1 MGLKFGG
8 LRNLRYL
15 CSGKFDRKAIA
26 IAMIQRIGQIILV
39 ITLLM
44 MLVIMGSSPALIHC
58 NMAGTW
64 KLSVFKM
71 LDSQPAK
78 TCCEA
83 VPVEEEACCMAEAV
97 EDTCCEAA
105 PVEEE
110 TCCEATSENE
120 MESCMEIVPMTIQPT
135 ITCDDNIEIPTP
147 AEIVPLMALLGI
159 CIDNELLQSEQPQ
172 NRNLIDDHLIVPPR
186 GILCHHCVLLC

>member
-1 MGLKFGG
+1 M
-8 LRNLRYL
+8 
-15 CSGKFDRKAIA
+15 
-26 IAMIQRIGQIILV
+26 

-64 KLSVFKM
+64 KLSVFEM

-78 TCCEA
+78 MCCA
-83 VPVEEEACCMAEAV
+83 PAPVEEEACCLAEAV

-135 ITCDDNIEIPTP
+135 ITCDDNVEMPTP

>member
-1 MGLKFGG
+1 
-8 LRNLRYL
+8 
-15 CSGKFDRKAIA
+15 
-26 IAMIQRIGQIILV
+26 MIQRIGQIVLV

-78 TCCEA
+78 MCCA
-83 VPVEEEACCMAEAV
+83 PATVEEETCCGADLMEESCCMPE
-97 EDTCCEAA
+97 

-159 CIDNELLQSEQPQ
+159 CIDNWLLQIEQPQ
-172 NRNLIDDHLIVPPR
+172 LRNLIDDHFIAPPR
-186 GILCHHCVLLC
+186 EVLCHHCVLLC

>member
-1 MGLKFGG
+1 
-8 LRNLRYL
+8 
-15 CSGKFDRKAIA
+15 
-26 IAMIQRIGQIILV
+26 MIQRIGQIFVLIALS
-39 ITLLM
+39 M

-64 KLSVFKM
+64 KLSVLEM
-71 LDSQPAK
+71 LDSQPAM
-78 TCCEA
+78 TCCM
-83 VPVEEEACCMAEAV
+83 P
-97 EDTCCEAA
+97 A

-135 ITCDDNIEIPTP
+135 ITCDDNVEIPTP
-147 AEIVPLMALLGI
+147 AEMVPLMALLGI
-159 CIDNELLQSEQPQ
+159 CIDNWLLQTEQTQ

-186 GILCHHCVLLC
+186 EVLCHNCVLLC

>member
-1 MGLKFGG
+1 
-8 LRNLRYL
+8 
-15 CSGKFDRKAIA
+15 
-26 IAMIQRIGQIILV
+26 MIQRIGQIVLV

-64 KLSVFKM
+64 KLSVFEM
-71 LDSQPAK
+71 LDSQPAM
-78 TCCEA
+78 TCCMPA
-83 VPVEEEACCMAEAV
+83 TVEESCCMPE
-97 EDTCCEAA
+97 

-159 CIDNELLQSEQPQ
+159 CIDNELLQTEQPQ

-186 GILCHHCVLLC
+186 EVLCHNCVLLC

>member
-1 MGLKFGG
+1 
-8 LRNLRYL
+8 
-15 CSGKFDRKAIA
+15 
-26 IAMIQRIGQIILV
+26 MIQRIGQIIIL
-39 ITLLM
+39 IALLM

-71 LDSQPAK
+71 LDSQPAM
-78 TCCEA
+78 TCCMPE
-83 VPVEEEACCMAEAV
+83 PVEEETCCGVELVEESCCMPE
-97 EDTCCEAA
+97 

-159 CIDNELLQSEQPQ
+159 CIDNWLLQIEQPQ
-172 NRNLIDDHLIVPPR
+172 NRNLIDDHLIMPPR
-186 GILCHHCVLLC
+186 EVLCHHCVLLC

>member
-1 MGLKFGG
+1 
-8 LRNLRYL
+8 
-15 CSGKFDRKAIA
+15 
-26 IAMIQRIGQIILV
+26 MIRRVGQIVVV
-39 ITLLM
+39 IMLLM

-64 KLSVFKM
+64 KLSVFEVM
-71 LDSQPAK
+71 DSQGGM
-78 TCCEA
+78 TCCMPA
-83 VPVEEEACCMAEAV
+83 TVEEETCCGVELVEESCCMPE
-97 EDTCCEAA
+97 

-147 AEIVPLMALLGI
+147 AEMVPLMALLGI
-159 CIDNELLQSEQPQ
+159 CIDNELLQTEQPQ

>member
-1 MGLKFGG
+1 
-8 LRNLRYL
+8 
-15 CSGKFDRKAIA
+15 
-26 IAMIQRIGQIILV
+26 MIQRIGQIVLV

-64 KLSVFKM
+64 KLSVFEM
-71 LDSQPAK
+71 LDSQPAM
-78 TCCEA
+78 TCCMPA
-83 VPVEEEACCMAEAV
+83 TVEESCCMPE
-97 EDTCCEAA
+97 

-120 MESCMEIVPMTIQPT
+120 MESCMEVVPMTMQPT
-135 ITCDDNIEIPTP
+135 ITCDDHIEIPTP
-147 AEIVPLMALLGI
+147 AEMVPMMALLGI
-159 CIDNELLQSEQPQ
+159 CIDNWLLQIEQPQ

-186 GILCHHCVLLC
+186 EVLCHHCVLLC

>member
-1 MGLKFGG
+1 
-8 LRNLRYL
+8 
-15 CSGKFDRKAIA
+15 
-26 IAMIQRIGQIILV
+26 MIQRIGQIILV

-71 LDSQPAK
+71 LDSQPAMM
-78 TCCEA
+78 CCA
-83 VPVEEEACCMAEAV
+83 PTTVEESCCMPE
-97 EDTCCEAA
+97 

-110 TCCEATSENE
+110 TCCEAASENE
-120 MESCMEIVPMTIQPT
+120 MESCMEIVPMMMQPT
-135 ITCDDNIEIPTP
+135 ITCDDHIEIPTP
-147 AEIVPLMALLGI
+147 AEMVPMMALLGI
-159 CIDNELLQSEQPQ
+159 CIDNWLLQIEQPQ

-186 GILCHHCVLLC
+186 GILCHNCVLLC

>member
-1 MGLKFGG
+1 
-8 LRNLRYL
+8 
-15 CSGKFDRKAIA
+15 
-26 IAMIQRIGQIILV
+26 MIQRIGQIFIL
-39 ITLLM
+39 IALLM

-83 VPVEEEACCMAEAV
+83 APVEEETCCMAEAV
-97 EDTCCEAA
+97 E
-105 PVEEE
+105 EEM
-110 TCCEATSENE
+110 CCEATSENE
-120 MESCMEIVPMTIQPT
+120 MESCMEVVPMTMQPT
-135 ITCDDNIEIPTP
+135 ITCDDHIEIPTP
-147 AEIVPLMALLGI
+147 AEMVPMMALLGI
-159 CIDNELLQSEQPQ
+159 CIDNWLLQTEQTQ

-186 GILCHHCVLLC
+186 EVLCHNCVLLC